1 MCAWARA
8 RSRVH
13 LSMPTMWLFTG
24 NEHTPGLTDFSIRF
38 FVGECVNSFG
48 HEIKR
53 ENCTVQAKCRSKGV
67 FFSWVRKMCSL
78 SMWREARRGRDAIFG
93 VFIRKPRKSTNEIEM
108 VCVLGMFY
116 VLDSWVC
123 LFVSILYR
131 LMFGFIYLIHF
142 IPNKKHLFPCITL
155 SRAAWCMRWNKWPQT
170 SSQIVKEWNKCV

>member
-123 LFVSILYR
+123 LFRFCTVSCSVL
-131 LMFGFIYLIHF
+131 FIWSIF
-142 IPNKKHLFPCITL
+142 SNKKHLFSMHHSLTG
-155 SRAAWCMRWNKWPQT
+155 RMMYEMK
-170 SSQIVKEWNKCV
+170 